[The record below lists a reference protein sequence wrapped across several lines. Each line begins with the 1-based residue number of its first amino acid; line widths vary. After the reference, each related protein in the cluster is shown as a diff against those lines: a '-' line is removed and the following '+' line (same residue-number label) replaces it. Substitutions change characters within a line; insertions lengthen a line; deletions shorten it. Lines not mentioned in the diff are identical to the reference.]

1 MFSLFLFI
9 SILNTLRLS
18 CYLKYSIQ
26 NEPITPFLFGEHS
39 LSQKNVQINH
49 FLFCINYS
57 SMDDK
62 ILKNQGNYIY
72 LPLGTNIKGTVVNQ
86 ITYSVN
92 GVSLKIGVV
101 VGLFSTFV
109 ITKT

>member
-1 MFSLFLFI
+1 
-9 SILNTLRLS
+9 
-18 CYLKYSIQ
+18 
-26 NEPITPFLFGEHS
+26 
-39 LSQKNVQINH
+39 
-49 FLFCINYS
+49 
-57 SMDDK
+57 MDDK